1 MRDSH
6 SKDHDKFSK
15 LDDPPNSRLFVAQ
28 IKDIS
33 EEELREA
40 FGHYGEVEDVWICKD
55 KHTGEP
61 KNIAFIKFTKTS
73 DAARAMEGLN
83 GQVLDGHSKP
93 IKVTVALS
101 RDQPNL
107 MGKSD
112 DMERLL
118 RLFIVVPKS
127 IGEDD
132 INAEF
137 KKYGDID
144 YISVIRDRETK
155 ESKGYAFVKYKKVSH
170 AATAFEECNR
180 SYKAVFAR
188 PKEQDFQKKSNHHDR
203 YMDPFDRPYNSM
215 QSNSFNSMQQPSPPP
230 FMDMA
235 SHSRQG
241 YPGPSTMDLINNY
254 SGRLDT
260 ARLTALVSTQLSED
274 QVERLFDLVPGLK
287 ICRFVNESTNYN
299 RTPLLRRVLLEYAS
313 PNAASYA
320 LEKLHGFEYPPGKKI
335 VVKSEYDGSDGLL
348 GGVSGKRDAMGLV
361 AAKSAPEITQ
371 ELATLTKALAEAT
384 NMIKLQVG
392 GALAGASRMGPGQGS
407 DNYDPS
413 LCSVRLP
420 PPQPLARVESKT
432 VERLFIVGQPS
443 MPSRNALWDVFGR
456 FGDLVDVYIIN
467 GKNCGFVNYAKKE
480 SAERAMEMLHG
491 ADVCQMRLKVSLA
504 DPPKNDSRKRLKMD
518 PGN

>member
-33 EEELREA
+33 DEELREA
-40 FGHYGEVEDVWICKD
+40 FSQYGEVEDVWICKD

-83 GQVLDGHSKP
+83 GKALKGHTKP

-101 RDQPNL
+101 RDQPNPV
-107 MGKSD
+107 GKGD

-118 RLFIVVPKS
+118 RLFIVVSKS
-127 IGEDD
+127 MTEQD
-132 INAEF
+132 ICDEF
-137 KKYGDID
+137 KKFGDID
-144 YISVIRDRETK
+144 YISIIKDRETK
-155 ESKGYAFVKYKKVSH
+155 ESKGYAFVKYRKVSH
-170 AATAFEECNR
+170 AATAFEECDR

-188 PKEQDFQKKSNHHDR
+188 PKEQDYQKKSNQQDR
-203 YMDPFDRPYNSM
+203 YMDPFDRSYNSL
-215 QSNSFNSMQQPSPPP
+215 QSNSFNTMQQPSPPP

-241 YPGPSTMDLINNY
+241 YPGPSAMDLVNSY
-254 SGRLDT
+254 GGRSDT
-260 ARLTALVSTQLSED
+260 TRLTALVSTQLSED
-274 QVERLFDLVPGLK
+274 QVERLFDLIPGLK
-287 ICRFVNESTNYN
+287 YCRFVNESTNYN
-299 RTPLLRRVLLEYAS
+299 RTPLLRRVLLEYVS
-313 PNAASYA
+313 PSAASYA

-335 VVKSEYDGSDGLL
+335 VVKSEYDGGDGLV
-348 GGVSGKRDAMGLV
+348 GSVTGKRDAMGLV

-392 GALAGASRMGPGQGS
+392 GALAGASRMGGGHMS
-407 DNYDPS
+407 DVYDPS

-420 PPQPLARVESKT
+420 PPQPLARIESKIA
-432 VERLFIVGQPS
+432 ERLFIVGQPS
-443 MPSRNALWDVFGR
+443 LPSRNALWDVFGR
-456 FGDLVDVYIIN
+456 FGELIDVYIIN
-467 GKNCGFVNYAKKE
+467 GKNCGFVNYARKE
-480 SAERAMEMLHG
+480 SAERALEMLHG
-491 ADVCQMRLKVSLA
+491 ADVCQMRLKVTLA
-504 DPPKNDSRKRLKMD
+504 DPPKNESRKRIKMD
-518 PGN
+518 TGN